1 MDEATQKQVLQ
12 QALQAQQHAA
22 AALGLMG
29 NAAPYVPSD
38 SGLAQQQQQL
48 YQQDYA
54 QQEQYQQEQRRLSM
68 PGECASPLVMCW
80 RSRCA
85 ESADVLLDT
94 LQHLAATLRMQ
105 QQAAAA
111 APSETWAGDAALLH
125 DWLFQAELIFQ
136 RDGIDDDGRCIAW
149 ALSHMGGAPRTM
161 AHAALGETGSYAV
174 GSQATQAPDWLRSW
188 DGFAARLCSG
198 ESC

>member
-1 MDEATQKQVLQ
+1 M
-12 QALQAQQHAA
+12 
-22 AALGLMG
+22 
-29 NAAPYVPSD
+29 
-38 SGLAQQQQQL
+38 
-48 YQQDYA
+48 
-54 QQEQYQQEQRRLSM
+54 
-68 PGECASPLVMCW
+68 
-80 RSRCA
+80 
-85 ESADVLLDT
+85 LLDT

-125 DWLFQAELIFQ
+125 DWLFQAELVFQ

-198 ESC
+198 ESSLPQQ